1 LICEYLLRLF
11 KNKKLL
17 DPWHK
22 GGPLEDVSESIVAVI
37 VEDGAHHLDLRSSNT
52 QDPESVRVARYKEIN
67 EIIKWIDQAKQ
78 QQQ

>member
-1 LICEYLLRLF
+1 MF
-11 KNKKLL
+11 
-17 DPWHK
+17 P
-22 GGPLEDVSESIVAVI
+22 VI
-37 VEDGAHHLDLRSSNT
+37 PYNEEMRQAYCRKTWEAHHLDLRSSNT